1 MSPPAW
7 DPRGGWRKR
16 APCHTYSAGS
26 LEVHMWTPPAFRE
39 EGALG
44 LLVVALENLLEKLG
58 LLGTVRPAGG
68 RKVTCLP
75 TRREAL
81 FV

>member
-1 MSPPAW
+1 
-7 DPRGGWRKR
+7 
-16 APCHTYSAGS
+16 
-26 LEVHMWTPPAFRE
+26 MWTPPAFRE

-44 LLVVALENLLEKLG
+44 LLVAALENLLEKLG
-58 LLGTVRPAGG
+58 LLGTGRPAGG
-68 RKVTCLP
+68 RRVTCLP